1 MNFFFDS
8 FDYFVYEDKQ
18 KNIEQ
23 NFIVYILCFLFIFFF
38 KYRGWLSRG
47 NNHIILKNFLLEV
60 LYSSSIINN

>member
-8 FDYFVYEDKQ
+8 FDYFVYEGKQ

-47 NNHIILKNFLLEV
+47 NNHIILKNFLLE
-60 LYSSSIINN
+60 YSSSIINN

>member
-23 NFIVYILCFLFIFFF
+23 NFIVYILFIFVYCFLFIFFLNIEVD
-38 KYRGWLSRG
+38 Y
-47 NNHIILKNFLLEV
+47 HVEII
-60 LYSSSIINN
+60 